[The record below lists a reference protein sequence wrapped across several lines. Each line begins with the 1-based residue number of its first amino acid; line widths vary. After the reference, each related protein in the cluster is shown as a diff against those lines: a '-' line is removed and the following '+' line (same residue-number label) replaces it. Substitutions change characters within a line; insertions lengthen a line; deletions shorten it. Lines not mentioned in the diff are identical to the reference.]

1 MLATKYAVRAQSR
14 LKIIRASV
22 DAMRKRF
29 LSRCFIVI
37 RSIFVSYSAAWS
49 YCNKTGSYINS
60 DGHVVK
66 DPRCIDDSAG
76 ARYLCRDGSYSF
88 SEHRQG
94 ACSRHGGVEKDL
106 Q

>member
-1 MLATKYAVRAQSR
+1 MRS
-14 LKIIRASV
+14 II
-22 DAMRKRF
+22 DTMRKIF
-29 LSRCFIVI
+29 VLRCFILTL
-37 RSIFVSYSAAWS
+37 SIFANYSVAWA

-66 DPRCIDDSAG
+66 DPRCADEAAG

-94 ACSRHGGVEKDL
+94 ACSRHGGVDKEL
-106 Q
+106 

>member
-1 MLATKYAVRAQSR
+1 MECKVGKT
-14 LKIIRASV
+14 IRAKIDIMKISYLSKLFMVVFTIFASFSV
-22 DAMRKRF
+22 
-29 LSRCFIVI
+29 
-37 RSIFVSYSAAWS
+37 AWG

-66 DPRCIDDSAG
+66 DPRCAEESAG